1 MVEYPAD
8 SGAALQPMGPTGNG
22 TPFDNV
28 LTFSGD
34 TGTVVYTQMKVLEN
48 LPIMLTSPRIWEA
61 LGMPLTPFED
71 TINFFADPG
80 AVDEDSVRP
89 FVAMKARLL
98 EANCDENTGDCTK
111 GGPVL
116 GSNGQPVIG
125 FGTAPID
132 IPNCERCHSA
142 PAYQADGVTPNVNS
156 PSYVRRQDGPQ
167 PFYGPAGETLEAMV
181 DEEIQVLE
189 DRTTTSIQHGRH
201 RLVRAAQGCGHQHR
215 GTCTT
220 TTSAPTSWPTGRWP
234 RASNPLGLPGYK
246 AAIVQNTR
254 MGHESMICQ
263 KCHADNVIAVV
274 KSA

>member
-1 MVEYPAD
+1 M
-8 SGAALQPMGPTGNG
+8 
-22 TPFDNV
+22 

-61 LGMPLTPFED
+61 LGLPLTPFED
-71 TINFFADPG
+71 RINFFADPG

-89 FVAMKARLL
+89 FVAMKAQLID
-98 EANCDENTGDCTK
+98 ADCDEGTGTCTK
-111 GGPVL
+111 GDAVI

-142 PAYQADGVTPNVNS
+142 PAFPRPTGSRRTSTVRATCGARTG
-156 PSYVRRQDGPQ
+156 PSHSTDRRARPC
-167 PFYGPAGETLEAMV
+167 EAMV
-181 DEEIQVLE
+181 DEEINYWKAYYGL
-189 DRTTTSIQHGRH
+189 DPAMGDTDWYARLKGAAISIEVMHDYD
-201 RLVRAAQGCGHQHR
+201 V
-215 GTCTT
+215 GTNFT
-220 TTSAPTSWPTGRWP
+220 ANWPVAEGD
-234 RASNPLGLPGYK
+234 NPLGLPGDK

-254 MGHESMICQ
+254 MGHESIICQ

-274 KSA
+274 KSAGIDGFRRPADFGGDP